1 MTQSLSEHRA
11 MLSMIRESLISTVQ
25 ASLPSS
31 DLSGL
36 ADRWMA
42 YEDDY
47 VVKSARYSGG
57 RLSGYEVDFGVHA
70 LTVNIYYGALDGR
83 VSYYRLET
91 TSGDIVV
98 TLSYNNLSEPSVASI
113 TIEPAE
119 N

>member
-83 VSYYRLET
+83 VSYYRQANDTYGLT
-91 TSGDIVV
+91 VNGTATCGRALSSKHLLVV
-98 TLSYNNLSEPSVASI
+98 V
-113 TIEPAE
+113 
-119 N
+119 